1 MTQFIK
7 LTSMIINKNLI
18 TSVFIKSN
26 KYHIYTVENNI
37 NGYMLFG
44 SGGASS
50 SPEKIVICEKM
61 DSEDYKIISKWIG
74 TI

>member
-1 MTQFIK
+1 MSQFIK

-18 TSVFIKSN
+18 VGVFKKQN

-37 NGYMLFG
+37 NGFLILG

-50 SPEKIVICEKM
+50 SPEKIVICEKK
-61 DSEDYKIISKWIG
+61 DHEDYKIISKWIDS
-74 TI
+74 I